1 MKLTSAIA
9 VYFVI
14 WWTVLFMVLPMGVR
28 NAAEAG
34 TSVGEGHDAG
44 APIAPGL
51 GRKAVIT
58 TMIATLVFALVY
70 LVMANN
76 WLEMIDLPFL
86 PKI

>member
-14 WWTVLFMVLPMGVR
+14 WWTVLFVVLPMGVR

-34 TSVGEGHDAG
+34 EKVGDGHDAG
-44 APIAPGL
+44 APLAHGL
-51 GRKAVIT
+51 RRKAVVT
-58 TMIATLVFALVY
+58 TLVATLVFALVY
-70 LVMANN
+70 VVMANN
-76 WLEMIDLPFL
+76 WLETIDLPFL

>member
-34 TSVGEGHDAG
+34 ETVGEGHDAG
-44 APIAPGL
+44 APTVTGL
-51 GRKAVIT
+51 GRKSI
-58 TMIATLVFALVY
+58 IATLITTVVFAFVY
-70 LVMANN
+70 VVMANN
-76 WLEMIDLPFL
+76 WLETLELPFL
-86 PKI
+86 PRI

>member
-1 MKLTSAIA
+1 MKMTSAIA

-14 WWTVLFMVLPMGVR
+14 WWTVLFMILPLGVR

-34 TSVGEGHDAG
+34 EKVGEGHDAG
-44 APIAPGL
+44 APIAHGL

-58 TMIATLVFALVY
+58 TFVATAVFAMVY
-70 LVMANN
+70 IVMANN
-76 WLEMIDLPFL
+76 WLETIDLPFL

>member
-34 TSVGEGHDAG
+34 ETVGEGHDAG
-44 APIAPGL
+44 APTVTGL
-51 GRKAVIT
+51 GRKSIIT
-58 TMIATLVFALVY
+58 TLVTTVVFALVY
-70 LVMANN
+70 VVMANN
-76 WLEMIDLPFL
+76 WLETIDLPFL